1 MHNNLFRLAARATL
15 LRPRL
20 AQKAIGLF
28 EFSPTEQTYGIDQAA
43 SGVAD
48 FFVKVFV
55 PIEIVVAGRIGLI
68 VTQVAVEQGSATGRD
83 QSHIRQPIGE
93 APHPKGI
100 TPCISPYFTSL

>member
-1 MHNNLFRLAARATL
+1 M
-15 LRPRL
+15 LRFAGVKYSGWPDDLMPR
-20 AQKAIGLF
+20 QKPIDAVRQ
-28 EFSPTEQTYGIDQAA
+28 FSPTEQTYGIDQAA

-93 APHPKGI
+93 ATTERFRARGI
-100 TPCISPYFTSL
+100 AVNDDGE